1 MSESKQKLPNL
12 FFNEEESQQKK
23 DMPQKKGIVQPVQ
36 HTISLS
42 TGKLQI
48 VNPKNSLANA
58 PDSRINA
65 EKLPKKESR
74 GENEHKSDKSVS
86 SGRTH
91 TGIPGMDDIMEGG
104 FKKNSV
110 NLIGGGAGSGKS
122 IFCMQ
127 FLVEGAR
134 KHNENGLYISFE
146 ESEDKII
153 EDFKK
158 FNWELR
164 DLIEKKKIIILYY
177 SPDQIQKVLQTGG
190 GVIRDILESA
200 NAKRLVIDSI
210 TAFTL
215 LFEKDIEKRRAVLKL
230 MESEGKWG
238 VTTLVTSEHEPDIEK
253 HRSNVVEF
261 EVDGVIL
268 LYNTKKG
275 DIRERSMEILKMRGT
290 KHASK
295 IFPMKIDESGIV
307 IYPEETV
314 F

>member
-1 MSESKQKLPNL
+1 M
-12 FFNEEESQQKK
+12 
-23 DMPQKKGIVQPVQ
+23 
-36 HTISLS
+36 
-42 TGKLQI
+42 
-48 VNPKNSLANA
+48 
-58 PDSRINA
+58 
-65 EKLPKKESR
+65 
-74 GENEHKSDKSVS
+74 
-86 SGRTH
+86 
-91 TGIPGMDDIMEGG
+91 
-104 FKKNSV
+104 
-110 NLIGGGAGSGKS
+110 
-122 IFCMQ
+122 
-127 FLVEGAR
+127 
-134 KHNENGLYISFE
+134 
-146 ESEDKII
+146 
-153 EDFKK
+153 
-158 FNWELR
+158 
-164 DLIEKKKIIILYY
+164 KIIILYY

-230 MESEGKWG
+230 MESAGKWG

-314 F
+314 FLWQ